1 MTRKKIEKRG
11 KIWMKK
17 SQKEGGERNLLFFP
31 TVRIPS
37 IFVGAILQLFG
48 GNTIHTMLKKN
59 LKSAILEGFF
69 LKFFPY
75 WAKLPS
81 VNWLLFFA
89 KKFWQE
95 KLISCLFFMS
105 ERHYKI
111 CKSTFRVKISVY
123 NIILFTQC

>member
-1 MTRKKIEKRG
+1 
-11 KIWMKK
+11 MKK

-48 GNTIHTMLKKN
+48 GNTIHTMLKKI

-75 WAKLPS
+75 
-81 VNWLLFFA
+81 
-89 KKFWQE
+89 
-95 KLISCLFFMS
+95 
-105 ERHYKI
+105 
-111 CKSTFRVKISVY
+111 
-123 NIILFTQC
+123 